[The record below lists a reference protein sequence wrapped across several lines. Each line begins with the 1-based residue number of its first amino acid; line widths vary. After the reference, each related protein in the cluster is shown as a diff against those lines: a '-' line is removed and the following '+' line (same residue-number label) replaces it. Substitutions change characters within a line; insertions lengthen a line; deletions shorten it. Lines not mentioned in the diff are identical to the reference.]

1 MNRQILPIS
10 PIGDVDFGQHLIFF
24 FMNILAII
32 AGLPVLVAVYGV
44 IRRER
49 FFFLLGY
56 LLYAL
61 IVVPNEL
68 GEYMA
73 TGSMERLAVAMIWTL
88 QGILAFPNRLNYD
101 GSKVF
106 KSFGIKT
113 FLCLATINIFG
124 VALTRVMP
132 TPPEF
137 TEGLRTM
144 IGVFH
149 GVLALLPFI
158 GIYLMA
164 SNKIPVGTND

>member
-1 MNRQILPIS
+1 
-10 PIGDVDFGQHLIFF
+10 
-24 FMNILAII
+24 MNILAMI
-32 AGLPVLVAVYGV
+32 AGIPVLVALYGV
-44 IRRER
+44 IRRQR

-73 TGSMERLAVAMIWTL
+73 TGSMERLAVAVVWIL
-88 QGILAFPNRLNYD
+88 QAILAFPNKLNYD

-113 FLCLATINIFG
+113 FLSLAAINIFG
-124 VALTRVMP
+124 VVLTMVMP

-149 GVLALLPFI
+149 GVLAVLPFI

>member
-1 MNRQILPIS
+1 MATPY
-10 PIGDVDFGQHLIFF
+10 FF

-44 IRRER
+44 IRRQR

-68 GEYMA
+68 GQYME
-73 TGSMERLAVAMIWTL
+73 TGSMERLAVAVVWIL
-88 QGILAFPNRLNYD
+88 QAIMAFPNKLNYD

-113 FLCLATINIFG
+113 FLGLATINVFG
-124 VALTRVMP
+124 VFLTQVMP

-144 IGVFH
+144 ISAFH
-149 GVLALLPFI
+149 GVLAVLPFI

-164 SNKIPVGTND
+164 TDKIPVGTND

>member
-1 MNRQILPIS
+1 
-10 PIGDVDFGQHLIFF
+10 
-24 FMNILAII
+24 MNILAII

-44 IRRER
+44 IRRQR

-61 IVVPNEL
+61 IVVPDEL

-73 TGSMERLAVAMIWTL
+73 TGSMEHLAVDMIWIL
-88 QGILAFPNRLNYD
+88 QGILAFPNRLNFD

-144 IGVFH
+144 IGIFH

>member
-1 MNRQILPIS
+1 
-10 PIGDVDFGQHLIFF
+10 
-24 FMNILAII
+24 MNILAII

-44 IRRER
+44 IRRQR

-73 TGSMERLAVAMIWTL
+73 TGSMERLAVAMIWIL

-124 VALTRVMP
+124 IALTRVMP

-164 SNKIPVGTND
+164 SNKIPLGTNDT

>member
-1 MNRQILPIS
+1 MFSTTSKVKCGLKVLEEAVSI
-10 PIGDVDFGQHLIFF
+10 PIGDVDFRQHLNSS
-24 FMNILAII
+24 FMNTLAII
-32 AGLPVLVAVYGV
+32 AGIPVLVSVYGV
-44 IRRER
+44 IRRQR

-88 QGILAFPNRLNYD
+88 QGVLAFPNKLNYD

-113 FLCLATINIFG
+113 FLFSAAIEHLWCGSHQSHADASRIHRRPAHHDRTFF
-124 VALTRVMP
+124 
-132 TPPEF
+132 TPSS
-137 TEGLRTM
+137 RCC
-144 IGVFH
+144 H
-149 GVLALLPFI
+149 SS
-158 GIYLMA
+158 A
-164 SNKIPVGTND
+164 ST